1 MSTNG
6 GDTFRPYFRDDREG
20 VMDVV
25 PVSGTNLL
33 IVGEGGVKH
42 TDARGKNLQ

>member
-1 MSTNG
+1 
-6 GDTFRPYFRDDREG
+6 
-20 VMDVV
+20 VV

-33 IVGEGGVKH
+33 IVGESGITI